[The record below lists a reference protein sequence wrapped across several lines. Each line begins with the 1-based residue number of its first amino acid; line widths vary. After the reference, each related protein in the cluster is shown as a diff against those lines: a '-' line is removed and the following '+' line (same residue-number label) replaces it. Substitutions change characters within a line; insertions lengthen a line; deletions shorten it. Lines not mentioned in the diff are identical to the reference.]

1 MVLGAELL
9 PETDAPEMDFKAVV
23 EKGVGSSKRRE
34 GRKRGSDQRGRG
46 SGRRSGGEVGG
57 DVRSGGGIG
66 FATGEEGGECNGDE
80 DNMARK

>member
-1 MVLGAELL
+1 MVEEGWRWSWRVVLGAELL

-57 DVRSGGGIG
+57 DVRSGGGICSR
-66 FATGEEGGECNGDE
+66 GGG
-80 DNMARK
+80 RRV